1 MKREIK
7 FRVWNGAKMIT
18 DVTVGKF
25 GSFYVNPMN
34 KGNGLDENDS
44 ACLTPFNTKYPDD
57 TPVMQFIGME
67 DCNGK
72 EIYEGDILE
81 WTAKFADTDIP
92 TPPKRGQVKYNHQGC
107 VWHINYENKG
117 KHYYKEFS
125 ATLGSDTYRMDTV
138 EVVGNIY
145 ESSPDLLIFND

>member
-7 FRVWNGAKMIT
+7 FRMWNFVKDNPTASKMFY
-18 DVTVGKF
+18 DVDEVTACLRQQMLF
-25 GSFYVNPMN
+25 GSGKTSSGYSHTED
-34 KGNGLDENDS
+34 GN
-44 ACLTPFNTKYPDD
+44 AF
-57 TPVMQFIGME
+57 MQFIGME

-81 WTAKFADTDIP
+81 WTAKFTDDIP

-107 VWHINYENKG
+107 VWHINYESKG

-125 ATLGSDTYRMDTV
+125 ATVGSDTYGMETV

-145 ESSPDLLIFND
+145 ESSPDLLIFNE